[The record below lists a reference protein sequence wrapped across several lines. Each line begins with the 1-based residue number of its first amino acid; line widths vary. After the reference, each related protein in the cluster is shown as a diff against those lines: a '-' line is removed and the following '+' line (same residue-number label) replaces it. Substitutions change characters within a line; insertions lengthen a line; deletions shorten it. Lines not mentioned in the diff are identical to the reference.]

1 MIYLIKNSKLF
12 LWKLNELQ
20 ENTETQFNEIRKTVY
35 EQHEK
40 INKEIKIIFKRTKQ
54 ILELKNSINEM
65 KNATEYQH
73 QKRPKSRQNSELD
86 RNSWNTLSEEN
97 KEKNNEKT
105 VKKAYVIYMKTSND
119 QTSESLEFYEKR
131 RRRGRKFI

>member
-1 MIYLIKNSKLF
+1 
-12 LWKLNELQ
+12 
-20 ENTETQFNEIRKTVY
+20 
-35 EQHEK
+35 
-40 INKEIKIIFKRTKQ
+40 
-54 ILELKNSINEM
+54 M